1 MDAEASA
8 TPRVIVG
15 VDPSQCAADAADW
28 AAALAVELGGAL
40 VVAHALD
47 LRSGRRLAPDAA
59 APTPASTQQRRQ
71 AGHDLLTRTLARIS
85 ARHPGL
91 AVSGEA
97 ADGEP
102 AFALNELAAGADVL
116 VTGTRGGG
124 AATGTMLGSVSN
136 RLAAHAPCPMIVIGS
151 RPPDRIRP
159 ELVLGV
165 GHKQE
170 PPPVDFAFA
179 LASRLGLSVHV
190 LRAFEPWL
198 EYGEYGESAGRSAP
212 DFIAEMRALLTPA
225 CEAYPEVAV
234 TIEHSPR
241 VAVPALAA
249 AGTGARMIV
258 VGTHR
263 RHGRL
268 AFGPGHIVHGLLS
281 HAATPVAVVPIP

>member
-8 TPRVIVG
+8 TPRIIAG
-15 VDPSQCAADAADW
+15 VDSSQYAADAADW

-47 LRSGRRLAPDAA
+47 LRSGTRLAPDVA
-59 APTPASTQQRRQ
+59 TPAATSTSSEQRRQ
-71 AGHDLLTRTLARIS
+71 AGHELLARTLARIS

-91 AVSGEA
+91 AVSGES

-102 AFALNELAAGADVL
+102 AFVLDELAAGADVL

-124 AATGTMLGSVSN
+124 ASTGTMLGSVSN

-151 RPPDRIRP
+151 RPPDRTRP

-198 EYGEYGESAGRSAP
+198 GYGESTGQSAP
-212 DFIAEMRALLTPA
+212 DFIAEMRDLLTPA

-241 VAVPALAA
+241 VAVPALVAT
-249 AGTGARMIV
+249 GTGARMIV
-258 VGTHR
+258 VGAHR

-281 HAATPVAVVPIP
+281 HAAAPVAVVPIP